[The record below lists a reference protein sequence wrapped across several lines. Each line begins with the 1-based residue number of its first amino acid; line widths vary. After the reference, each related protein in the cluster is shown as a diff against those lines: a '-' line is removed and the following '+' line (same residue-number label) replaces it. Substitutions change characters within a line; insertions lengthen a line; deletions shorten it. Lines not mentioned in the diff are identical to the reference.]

1 MCYYQVFDD
10 MQRELVLMTT
20 PKHKNVL
27 MVHGMY
33 ARGALGSHTGSPV

>member
-1 MCYYQVFDD
+1 M
-10 MQRELVLMTT
+10 RHELVFITK

-33 ARGALGSHTGSPV
+33 ANALKPALSA